1 MTVIVWEWFRNKRLL
16 RLFIKHF
23 ASEFSL
29 ICLKFGPP
37 SHKILKPQ
45 AFGKFGLDGIAL
57 GQESK
62 IWLLIPPIT
71 YSLCDTGQVTTSLS
85 PRFLIHRAKLKSTS
99 RGANRMVLWSEC
111 LAWGESPQI
120 ICDSVPLFI
129 CPHPSRQ
136 SHPDSQHL
144 LFPSFKSKVSR
155 TQTLPEFFS

>member
-85 PRFLIHRAKLKSTS
+85 PRFLHSKLSKGMWILGLSQVCGERPAKG
-99 RGANRMVLWSEC
+99 RG
-111 LAWGESPQI
+111 WGFQDGEHMYTHGW
-120 ICDSVPLFI
+120 FMWMYGKN
-129 CPHPSRQ
+129 HPSIVISLQ
-136 SHPDSQHL
+136 S
-144 LFPSFKSKVSR
+144 K
-155 TQTLPEFFS
+155 